1 MLGSW
6 LNEMESLEKISQ
18 DDEARDIFLRLAA
31 LSRDGRLGT
40 FLAALACDDDLDVE
54 TKWTIEELGKD
65 SSFLLALE
73 DYVERTRVVH

>member
-18 DDEARDIFLRLAA
+18 DDAACTIFLRLAA
-31 LSRDGRLGT
+31 HSRDGRLGT
-40 FLAALACDDDLDVE
+40 FLTALARDEDLDVE

-73 DYVERTRVVH
+73 DYVERTRRLH

>member
-6 LNEMESLEKISQ
+6 LTEMESFEKISQ
-18 DDEARDIFLRLAA
+18 DDEARSIFLRMAA
-31 LSRDGRLGT
+31 LSRNGRLGT
-40 FLAALACDDDLDVE
+40 FLAALASDEDLDAE

-73 DYVERTRVVH
+73 DYVERTQALH

>member
-1 MLGSW
+1 MLEAW

-40 FLAALACDDDLDVE
+40 FLTALARDEDLDVE

-73 DYVERTRVVH
+73 DYVECTQALH